1 MNMLA
6 VLTES
11 LIKQLLIAAL
21 RDLFIS
27 GTRLA
32 LSWLRALNELEALRE
47 LRNHIVPIHAREE
60 TGMYDSRNYPTS
72 LDAAEAFT
80 PHDWLD
86 ERNAVRATLHFHAI
100 FITLDIEH

>member
-1 MNMLA
+1 
-6 VLTES
+6 
-11 LIKQLLIAAL
+11 
-21 RDLFIS
+21 
-27 GTRLA
+27 
-32 LSWLRALNELEALRE
+32 
-47 LRNHIVPIHAREE
+47 
-60 TGMYDSRNYPTS
+60 MYDSRNYPKS